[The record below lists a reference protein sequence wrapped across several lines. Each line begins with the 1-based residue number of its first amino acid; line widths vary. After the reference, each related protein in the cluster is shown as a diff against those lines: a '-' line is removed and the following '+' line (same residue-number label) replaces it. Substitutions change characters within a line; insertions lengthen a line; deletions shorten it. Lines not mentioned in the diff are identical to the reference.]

1 VAFRHQSARRLSV
14 RTGASCCRTISVAGV
29 PRLQVS
35 GQVSLHLSF
44 QHWPI
49 SFASSHLELLRTFTI
64 FLTLQPTDASERLV
78 SGR

>member
-1 VAFRHQSARRLSV
+1 
-14 RTGASCCRTISVAGV
+14 
-29 PRLQVS
+29 LQVS

-64 FLTLQPTDASERLV
+64 FLTCNQLDEKWNQTTNIVA
-78 SGR
+78 G